1 MDNSGDNDYD
11 DEGEGIQE
19 SEIGIS
25 AIKEEIT
32 GLYKMC
38 KVLYM

>member
-1 MDNSGDNDYD
+1 MISMTMIMMIMR
-11 DEGEGIQE
+11 EGIQE

-25 AIKEEIT
+25 AIKEEVT

>member
-1 MDNSGDNDYD
+1 MTMIMMIMR
-11 DEGEGIQE
+11 EGIQE

-25 AIKEEIT
+25 AIKEEVT